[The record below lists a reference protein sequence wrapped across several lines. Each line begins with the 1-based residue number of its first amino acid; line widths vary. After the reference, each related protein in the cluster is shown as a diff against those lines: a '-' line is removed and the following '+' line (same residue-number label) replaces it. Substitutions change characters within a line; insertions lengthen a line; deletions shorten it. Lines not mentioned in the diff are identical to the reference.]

1 VIARHG
7 LAGGGIA
14 MWIYAV
20 AIFGIALVAEAV
32 GLGGL
37 PAQAVEIENILFV
50 VLLITLIAA
59 LLRRAV
65 KR

>member
-1 VIARHG
+1 
-7 LAGGGIA
+7 

-32 GLGGL
+32 GLGGV

-50 VLLITLIAA
+50 VLLIALIAA
-59 LLRRAV
+59 LLRRAAQ
-65 KR
+65 R

>member
-1 VIARHG
+1 
-7 LAGGGIA
+7 

-32 GLGGL
+32 GLGGV

-50 VLLITLIAA
+50 VLLVILIAT
-59 LLRRAV
+59 LLRRAAQ
-65 KR
+65 R